1 MTTTVAPAGHT
12 PRPVR
17 ETFLRTRTPGGSC
30 KDQSVPLCSLLLVLI
45 YLIRDH
51 HRVGLFTKTRVGA
64 RMAGDR
70 SRWAPPSIN
79 QIASDAT
86 NQDADSMLQNTLLI
100 EESNSAD
107 V

>member
-1 MTTTVAPAGHT
+1 MWLAPLLAPVSTVGKPHLVVVAVQGAP
-12 PRPVR
+12 
-17 ETFLRTRTPGGSC
+17 
-30 KDQSVPLCSLLLVLI
+30 CSLLLVLI

-70 SRWAPPSIN
+70 SRWSPPSIN